1 MTARARGGTF
11 PRMIPSGPD
20 HLILLAAALLVT
32 AIVSSKLST
41 RFGVPT
47 LVLFLAVGMLA
58 GEDGP
63 GRMAFDDFGL
73 AHAAGT
79 VALILILFDGGLRT
93 PLASLRLAW
102 GPALALATGG
112 VALTA
117 GVTGAVATW
126 VLGLPPLYGFLLGS
140 IVGSTDAAAVF
151 AVLRGQNLAL
161 RPRISATLEVE
172 SGSNDPM
179 AVLMTLGA
187 LGLLTGAMTP
197 GLDLVAFFGRQVV
210 LGVLAGLGI
219 GWVGRRLVNGVELR
233 AAGLYPALTIGVAL
247 AAYALPATLGGSGFL
262 AVYLAGVV
270 MGSGPLVFKRG
281 IWMAHDGGAWLAQIV
296 MFVTLGLLATPSR
309 IATVAPEGALIGAV
323 LIFAAR
329 PLAVFAMLLPFG
341 FRGRELVFLSWAGL
355 KGAIPIILAVYPLLA
370 GLEHGQLIFDVVFF
384 VVLLSALLQGWSLPF
399 VADRLGVRAEAAPAP
414 PVSLEITSLRHV
426 DGDIVDYLV
435 GRDCFVNGKRIRDL
449 ALPESAV
456 VAMVVRGGEVI
467 PPRGSTEIREGDHV
481 FVVLKAQVRALVDH
495 FFAARREGPDR
506 AAPVA
511 TFPLALDV
519 TTGALEEFYGIHLD
533 PSPGRALVDLLSE
546 RLDAPA
552 VGSTLDAGDYRIA
565 VTAVDE
571 GRISAL
577 ELRVLALD

>member
-1 MTARARGGTF
+1 
-11 PRMIPSGPD
+11 MIPSGPD
-20 HLILLAAALLVT
+20 NLILLAAALLIV

-63 GRMAFDDFGL
+63 GGVAFDDFGL

-93 PLASLRLAW
+93 PLRSLRIAW
-102 GPALALATGG
+102 GPALMLATGG

-117 GVTGAVATW
+117 GVTGAIATW
-126 VLGLPPLYGFLLGS
+126 VLGVPPLYGFLLGS

-161 RPRISATLEVE
+161 DPRISATLKVE

-179 AVLMTLGA
+179 AVLLTLGA
-187 LGLLTGAMTP
+187 VGLLAGTMDP
-197 GLDLVAFFGRQVV
+197 GPALATFFGRQVV
-210 LGVLAGLGI
+210 LGAMAGLGI
-219 GWVGRRLVNGVELR
+219 GWLGRRLVNGVELR

-247 AAYALPATLGGSGFL
+247 LAYALPAALGGSGFL
-262 AVYLAGVV
+262 AVYLAGIV

-309 IATVAPEGALIGAV
+309 IASVAPQGALIGAA
-323 LIFAAR
+323 LIFVAR
-329 PLAVFAMLLPFG
+329 PLAVFFTLLPFG

-370 GLEHGQLIFDVVFF
+370 GLENGLLIFDVVFF
-384 VVLLSALLQGWSLPF
+384 VVVLSALLQGWSLPF
-399 VADRLGVRAEAAPAP
+399 VADRLGVRGEATPAP
-414 PVSLEITSLRHV
+414 PISLEITSLRHV

-435 GRDCFVNGKRIRDL
+435 GPGCFVRGKRIRDL

-467 PPRGSTEIREGDHV
+467 PPRGVTEILEGDHV
-481 FVVLKAQVRALVDH
+481 FVVLKAGVRRLVDRL
-495 FFAARREGPDR
+495 FSARAERPGEM
-506 AAPVA
+506 PVA
-511 TFPLALDV
+511 AFPLSLDV
-519 TTGALEEFYGIHLD
+519 TVGALEEFYGVHLD
-533 PSPGRALVDLLSE
+533 PAPDRPLAEVVAE
-546 RLDAPA
+546 RLDGHLS
-552 VGSTLDAGDYRIA
+552 VGSVLDAGEYRIA
-565 VTAVDE
+565 VTAIDD
-571 GRISAL
+571 GRIAGL
-577 ELRVLALD
+577 ELQLLTFT